1 VIREHNGLCCQNHE
15 WRTHDPKIDNTQQL
29 SFLGGF
35 RNLSFLIGFSSLT
48 YLSKQ
53 NVSFALVLKM
63 ADDQRVMY
71 DGFSGK
77 GPSDLLAPTTAA
89 PWGATQ
95 LGAAFGWRNLG
106 GGYRLDGQR
115 DLDAD
120 SRGRDF

>member
-1 VIREHNGLCCQNHE
+1 
-15 WRTHDPKIDNTQQL
+15 
-29 SFLGGF
+29 
-35 RNLSFLIGFSSLT
+35 
-48 YLSKQ
+48 
-53 NVSFALVLKM
+53 M

-120 SRGRDF
+120 SRGRDSRGVGGVRGAVGVIIQEG